1 MTSTFAPLF
10 FSVEM
15 RKNSPVEKAM
25 NASAMSARK
34 LMPSITPRGTRS
46 RQNGPSRMP
55 ETMYAVTFGSRSF
68 DVRRVIAKPAMS
80 ISASETITADTPGVM
95 WSLS

>member
-1 MTSTFAPLF
+1 
-10 FSVEM
+10 
-15 RKNSPVEKAM
+15 
-25 NASAMSARK
+25 
-34 LMPSITPRGTRS
+34 
-46 RQNGPSRMP
+46 MP

-80 ISASETITADTPGVM
+80 ISASETITADTPDVM